1 MTSYSFREIF
11 KEHVIPEGDIQKID
25 TEELGRGAYGVDIK
39 VKYKGNLV
47 AARRLQSTLLETG
60 NTGTEKFEE
69 RFKEECMRY
78 AHAQNK
84 GPGIGPQ
91 SLFVITE
98 HDSVDASL
106 NIVPCMK
113 L

>member
-1 MTSYSFREIF
+1 MEWILKSSI
-11 KEHVIPEGDIQKID
+11 
-25 TEELGRGAYGVDIK
+25 RGTW
-39 VKYKGNLV
+39 LLP
-47 AARRLQSTLLETG
+47 RRLQSTLLETG